1 MGVYVFFVIMSQV
14 FVLMRPVLAGM
25 LMVMHMGVTGM
36 GVLMGMF
43 MDMLVRV
50 GVRMLMQV
58 NFIPMPVLM
67 AVYVRVF
74 MGVQMHVFVFALHGG
89 LLRQKFSFP

>member
-1 MGVYVFFVIMSQV
+1 MFFVIMSQV
-14 FVLMRPVLAGM
+14 FMLMRPVLAGV

-43 MDMLVRV
+43 MNMLVRV

-58 NFIPMPVLM
+58 DFIPMPVLM

-74 MGVQMHVFVFALHGG
+74 MGVQMHVFVFALHDG
-89 LLRQKFSFP
+89 LLWCKFLPLR